1 MGKYS
6 NVSTKLIRDNIEKI
20 TLSNK
25 KKEFD
30 YVVGLLTKDYYLTD
44 EIGLV
49 AKEAFNNIKDGNIHG
64 SFKTLN
70 KKLNNLDKALD
81 KIEEYQKIEK
91 KYNSYN
97 DDLKDEDP
105 KIIEAARNK
114 RNSYKNEMRLLES
127 EIDNLLLY

>member
-20 TLSNK
+20 TLSTK

-30 YVVGLLTKDYYLTD
+30 YVVGLLTTDYYITH
-44 EIGLV
+44 EISLI
-49 AKEAFNNIKDGNIHG
+49 AKEAFNNIKDGDIHG

-114 RNSYKNEMRLLES
+114 RNSYKNKMRLLES